1 MHLIT
6 SFCSDS
12 LRYREDAV
20 VPNTLAWTSVMMG
33 IAVSL
38 NAGGKGIIHPYLK
51 MTYKFPY
58 LTSNLWTRRDCNPH
72 LFLFN

>member
-51 MTYKFPY
+51 MTY
-58 LTSNLWTRRDCNPH
+58 
-72 LFLFN
+72 